1 MAEEATIN
9 PDGTQDMPP
18 TMDDEIPL
26 LDEETMEEVV
36 KGIDPAIYLLIAAV
50 VVLVGMIYFSM
61 TKKKG
66 DDDFFDELDG
76 DKVCK
81 PHGGGAGAGAYRIT
95 ELRGYHSTVLYCT
108 NLNLLST
115 PCQSYNATSWLLHT
129 N

>member
-81 PHGGGAGAGAYRIT
+81 PHGGEAGRGRI
-95 ELRGYHSTVLYCT
+95 V
-108 NLNLLST
+108 
-115 PCQSYNATSWLLHT
+115 
-129 N
+129 